1 MFIGLRPLEPYDEAA
16 VLRILEA
23 RPQYLGLT
31 AGPTTAPVDVQN
43 QFYAVP
49 DGATEGQKRLLV
61 IESDRVVAGVLDAI
75 MDYPELGV
83 ASIGM
88 FAIDPGSPLRRHG
101 VPVATLVVERAVAEG
116 ITTVHAGCP
125 NGWLP
130 GERLLWRLGFAPVE
144 GEDEPDNP
152 VLRPHAGGTGIR
164 RWVGELAP
172 ARTAL

>member
-1 MFIGLRPLEPYDEAA
+1 MFIGMRPLEPNDEAA

-23 RPQYLGLT
+23 RPQYLALA
-31 AGPTTAPVDVQN
+31 AGPTAAPVDVQN
-43 QFYAVP
+43 QFYSLP
-49 DGATEGQKRLLV
+49 DGATEGQKRLFV

-75 MDYPELGV
+75 MDYPELGA

-88 FAIDPGSPLRRHG
+88 FTIDPASPLRGHG

-125 NGWLP
+125 SGWLP
-130 GERLLWRLGFAPVE
+130 GERLLWSLGFTPVD
-144 GEDEPDNP
+144 GEELDNP

-164 RWVGELAP
+164 HWVGELTQGP
-172 ARTAL
+172 TI